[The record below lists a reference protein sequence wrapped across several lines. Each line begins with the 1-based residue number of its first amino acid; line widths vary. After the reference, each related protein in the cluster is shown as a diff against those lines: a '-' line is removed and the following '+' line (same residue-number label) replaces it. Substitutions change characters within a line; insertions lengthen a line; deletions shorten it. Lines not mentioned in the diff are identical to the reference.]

1 MPGVEGGRAYR
12 LAGQLV
18 DPTTRAGQAA
28 LEAAHRA
35 HTRPRCFCVAED
47 VLMYIAH
54 VGGRFVVKRMPGS
67 GPVHAVTCASHAPAD
82 PAAPR
87 RRAGRRRLVRPGDR
101 RTCLRLG
108 FGLSVGDR
116 GGGGPQRGAGVGDVP
131 GSPARLGL
139 RALLDY
145 LWDESDLVSWS
156 PGMAGARGW
165 PVLSWRLRQVAADT
179 QVAGHCLLDRLY
191 LPEPFRLDRKA
202 AIAARRAA
210 AWRAAT
216 TPPGAARQLML
227 LIAEVKAIGPARYG
241 HKLTL
246 KHLPDAPLFLDE
258 HLHRWASER
267 FAREIDMWHAHERGH
282 LVVIATVAVGRG
294 GSATARELALMPTT
308 QWWHPYDNPRARA
321 LLDAAV
327 AQRRRF
333 RVAVRGARTAAT
345 APPVLVLTD
354 TRLSTPLFLS
364 DDNPH
369 PGTPPTMARH
379 APIAGSGP
387 GTRPRRCRGCPC
399 PDPARGLPDQ
409 RQVPPRP
416 RGGVHRGGESADAPP
431 GLRVAG

>member
-1 MPGVEGGRAYR
+1 MDPGARSAGPVDGVEGGRAYR

-28 LEAAHRA
+28 LEAAHRG
-35 HTRPRCFCVAED
+35 HTRPRCFCVAEE
-47 VLMYIAH
+47 VPMYIAH
-54 VGGRFVVKRMPGS
+54 VGGRFIVKRMPGS
-67 GPVHAVTCASHAPAD
+67 GPVHAVTCASHAPAGLPHPEGLPGGAAWFD
-82 PAAPR
+82 PQT
-87 RRAGRRRLVRPGDR
+87 G

-108 FGLSVGDR
+108 FGLCVGDR
-116 GGGGPQRGAGVGDVP
+116 GGAGGPQRAAGVADVP
-131 GSPARLGL
+131 GAPARLGL

-156 PGMAGARGW
+156 PGMAGRRGW
-165 PVLSWRLRQVAADT
+165 PVISWRLRQVAAGT
-179 QVAGHCLLDRLY
+179 QVAGHCLVDRLY

-216 TPPGAARQLML
+216 TSPGAARQLML
-227 LIAEVKAIGPARYG
+227 IIAEVKAIGPARYG

-258 HLHRWASER
+258 DLHRWASDR

-308 QWWHPYDNPRARA
+308 QWWHPYDNPCARL

-354 TRLSTPLFLS
+354 THPSTPLFLS

-369 PGTPPTMARH
+369 PRH
-379 APIAGSGP
+379 PAHDGP
-387 GTRPRRCRGCPC
+387 PC
-399 PDPARGLPDQ
+399 PHCGRWTWNTAAPMPRLPL
-409 RQVPPRP
+409 PGPRP
-416 RGGVHRGGESADAPP
+416 DR
-431 GLRVAG
+431 